1 MTNKDE
7 RNLQKVLATLDKME
21 EPVRSVMLRMHEVI
35 VAAAPG
41 LKARIWY
48 GMPGYATSASSP
60 ILVFFRNDERM
71 TLGVSEKVPFRPTG
85 GEEGRLM
92 PSAWYFDQL
101 DEVTE
106 QRVAS
111 IVRAVLE

>member
-1 MTNKDE
+1 MMSKDE
-7 RNLQKVLATLDKME
+7 RNLEKVLATIDKMD

-35 VAAAPG
+35 VAAAPE

-71 TLGVSEKVPFRPTG
+71 TLGVSEKVPFQPAG
-85 GEEGRLM
+85 GDDGRLM

-101 DEVTE
+101 DDVTE
-106 QRVAS
+106 QRVTA
-111 IVRAVLE
+111 IVRAALE